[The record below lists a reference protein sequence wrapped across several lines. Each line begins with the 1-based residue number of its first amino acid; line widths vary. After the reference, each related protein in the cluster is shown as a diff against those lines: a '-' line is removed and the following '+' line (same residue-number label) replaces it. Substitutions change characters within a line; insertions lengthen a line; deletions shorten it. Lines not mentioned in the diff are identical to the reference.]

1 VILRGLRF
9 CRVLVVPLRDTAR
22 AMSQNVDTLR
32 SIQEIFNR
40 RDYDDAL
47 QFMHPSVA
55 IYPAVVG
62 VDVESSYHGRAEV
75 KQFWETISETWD
87 TYVIEDEE
95 IIEAPGNR
103 VLVVERW
110 RGRGRQGI
118 EVDVKLTDVYTFR
131 DGLIVRIDGFSDKAD
146 ALKAVGLKE

>member
-1 VILRGLRF
+1 
-9 CRVLVVPLRDTAR
+9 
-22 AMSQNVDTLR
+22 MSRHVDTLR
-32 SIQEIFNR
+32 AVQDTFNR
-40 RDYDDAL
+40 RAYDDAL

-62 VDVESSYHGRAEV
+62 VDVDSSYHGRAEV

-110 RGRGRQGI
+110 RARGRQDI

-131 DGLIVRIDGFSDKAD
+131 DGLIVRIDGFSDKAE
-146 ALKAVGLKE
+146 ALKAVGLAE